1 MVDSLSTCPRRRY
14 TTYLQANKDRLPVT
28 QTAPQPYPPRPYP
41 LPTIAPLQFYLS
53 STGQLSSVKNPNT
66 TWAPNM
72 PSTQHYGP
80 PQQSFVNRT
89 PQVQPPAYRPQQQL
103 PPQGAKRVKVEEDE
117 DEETI
122 VAREIAA
129 ARFVRWTEWMEEI
142 LSSGYNI
149 RTPSLD
155 MS

>member
-14 TTYLQANKDRLPVT
+14 ISYLPANKDRLPVT
-28 QTAPQPYPPRPYP
+28 QAAPQPYPPRPHP
-41 LPTIAPLQFYLS
+41 LPSIAPLQFYLS
-53 STGQLSSVKNPNT
+53 NTGQLSSVKNPNT

-89 PQVQPPAYRPQQQL
+89 PQVQPPAYRPQQL
-103 PPQGAKRVKVEEDE
+103 PPQGAKRIKVEEDE

-155 MS
+155 MT